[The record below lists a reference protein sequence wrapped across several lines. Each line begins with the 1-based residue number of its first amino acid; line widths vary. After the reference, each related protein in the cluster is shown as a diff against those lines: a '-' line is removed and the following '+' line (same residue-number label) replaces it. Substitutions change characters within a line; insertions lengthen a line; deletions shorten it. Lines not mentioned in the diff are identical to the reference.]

1 MDVNSLVQF
10 CCTCIRSTLE
20 YACQTFHS
28 NLPVYLSNQ
37 IERIQKRVLRMLYP
51 EEHYGDALKLQSL
64 ADRRDRICRE
74 LFNSVSINNNHK
86 LADLLPP
93 LNSNNINLRSTSKY
107 DLPVLKTN
115 SLKDS
120 FINCYASKVQR

>member
-1 MDVNSLVQF
+1 VDVNSLVQF
-10 CCTCIRSTLE
+10 YCTCIRSTLE

-37 IERIQKRVLRMLYP
+37 IERIQKRALPMLYLA
-51 EEHYGDALKLQSL
+51 EDHYGD
-64 ADRRDRICRE
+64 ADRRDRLCRE

-107 DLPVLKTN
+107 ELPVLKTN
-115 SLKDS
+115 RFKDS
-120 FINCYASKVQR
+120 FINYYASKFKR